1 MFSCWRSFFI
11 IFNIFTEIH
20 SGRWRPKCC
29 LDVRSCQRQ
38 HRGSPMAWGEVWHHR
53 GREGEDWDGRF
64 LATHWQMLAGIGA
77 PLMQY
82 DPSEPRSRVQ
92 GSTDLLVGIGTCL
105 IWVHGSTFKMKG
117 PAVFG
122 HFLAGTIYF
131 LSNLDPR
138 SFDGESLVWWVQFCP
153 CPFWTSVLAVSNP
166 DGEVDYLGMYALI

>member
-1 MFSCWRSFFI
+1 
-11 IFNIFTEIH
+11 
-20 SGRWRPKCC
+20 
-29 LDVRSCQRQ
+29 
-38 HRGSPMAWGEVWHHR
+38 MAWGEVWHHR

-122 HFLAGTIYF
+122 HSWQEPSI
-131 LSNLDPR
+131 
-138 SFDGESLVWWVQFCP
+138 FCP
-153 CPFWTSVLAVSNP
+153 ISTHAHLM
-166 DGEVDYLGMYALI
+166 GKALFGGFNSAHALFGHRS